1 MKILGLIPARGGSK
15 GVPRKNIKLLLGK
28 PLIAYTIEQA
38 LSSLLLNQVILST
51 DDHEIASI
59 AKDYGL
65 EVPFMRP
72 EELATDEATTFDVVK
87 HTLDYFQSEG
97 KIFDAV
103 CILQVTS
110 PYRPSGSID
119 ESINAFIK
127 SKPDSLISVRK
138 IPDEYNPQWAFKMS
152 HNNRLETFSDE
163 KEIISRRQDLPIYY
177 HRDGAIYITLIDT
190 IKNKG
195 SLLGET
201 ILSYPIDSPKL
212 INIDTEEDW
221 DEAERFFKTLL

>member
-1 MKILGLIPARGGSK
+1 
-15 GVPRKNIKLLLGK
+15 
-28 PLIAYTIEQA
+28 
-38 LSSLLLNQVILST
+38 
-51 DDHEIASI
+51 
-59 AKDYGL
+59 
-65 EVPFMRP
+65 
-72 EELATDEATTFDVVK
+72 
-87 HTLDYFQSEG
+87 
-97 KIFDAV
+97 
-103 CILQVTS
+103 
-110 PYRPSGSID
+110 
-119 ESINAFIK
+119 
-127 SKPDSLISVRK
+127 
-138 IPDEYNPQWAFKMS
+138 
-152 HNNRLETFSDE
+152 DE